1 MYKNCCI
8 FQCVICERVTVTLF
22 EYDRRFETKFSK
34 EFVPYDYRK
43 PLAIPD
49 LYHNAFDLIVVD
61 PPFLSDECLIKVA
74 QTVRLLSREPA
85 TKLLI
90 CTGLIMAKLVSSC

>member
-1 MYKNCCI
+1 MVK
-8 FQCVICERVTVTLF
+8 LF
-22 EYDRRFETKFSK
+22 EYDGRFRSKFYK

-49 LYHNAFDLIVVD
+49 LYHKAFDLIVID

-74 QTVRLLSREPA
+74 QTVRLLSRDST

-90 CTGLIMAKLVSSC
+90 CTGLIMAKLVSLC